1 MVPERPAASH
11 VTPSPA
17 SPTTGPAEGYRFTL
31 ADRVR
36 RRQEYLAVYEHGTR
50 LSGSLMTVFF
60 HRNTLGRSRLG
71 IAATRKMGPAVV
83 RNRAKRRVRDVF
95 RRHRVTEAIDI
106 VVIPRRQLA
115 TADFTRVEAEFCG
128 ILKRRE
134 RMSRA

>member
-1 MVPERPAASH
+1 MVPQRQAGSL

-17 SPTTGPAEGYRFTL
+17 GPTTGQAEGYSFTL

-36 RRQEYLAVYEHGTR
+36 RRQEYQAVYEHGTR

-95 RRHRVTEAIDI
+95 RRHRLAEAIDI
-106 VVIPRRQLA
+106 VVIPRRNLA
-115 TADFTRVEAEFCG
+115 TADFVRVESEYCG
-128 ILKRRE
+128 ILKRHE

>member
-1 MVPERPAASH
+1 MVPGHPDPLA
-11 VTPSPA
+11 TPSPA
-17 SPTTGPAEGYRFTL
+17 SPAPGPADGYRFTL

-36 RRQEYLAVYEHGTR
+36 RRQEYQVVYEHGTR

-60 HRNTLGRSRLG
+60 HQNSCGRSRLG

-95 RRHRVTEAIDI
+95 RRHRLADAIDI
-106 VVIPRRQLA
+106 VVIPRRGLA
-115 TADFTRVEAEFCG
+115 TADFSRVESEYCG